1 MLVDQL
7 VWCHH
12 ASGQL
17 LAEAAATVDVKHR
30 ESLNNSAI
38 KLMAEFRRST
48 LALRDFQTPP
58 AVKHVTVVKQ
68 QNVAAGDQQVALI
81 EAGAADSAPG
91 KQNLHTKLVSNGAFH
106 DHERLVEADCATD
119 SWSAEPA
126 EAQVAV
132 GCRD

>member
-1 MLVDQL
+1 
-7 VWCHH
+7 
-12 ASGQL
+12 
-17 LAEAAATVDVKHR
+17 
-30 ESLNNSAI
+30 LNNSAI